1 MINPNLGDLSGK
13 KFAIYLRRS
22 EGEKGSTKRQLQR
35 IEKEIDA
42 LERATGLKIDRRIVG
57 KDINKKKRFN
67 ARTDLVREGDIFN
80 EGEGASGFKIENR
93 PVFKELVRRL
103 AEGEFDG
110 VAVESFDRISRDYGG
125 LSHFGL
131 PLWREDG
138 KLFVGFDGKYLND
151 DLANEFLL
159 GVTSSASSLTKA
171 QEIEKSKQ
179 GRADAL
185 DIGFVKAG
193 RPEFIGSGT
202 KNAGL
207 SYRDA
212 YNAMLE
218 AGENAKGG
226 LMNPTMVGAQ
236 FGKDNKWASLWYLK
250 LKEYARLGVL
260 ESWLASVEAFNQF
273 IIDKGGYPSVKWKTD
288 KEVANIKKYTAGY
301 FAYPAGIK
309 VEQTKEF
316 VLFPSPIDF
325 DFDILGELD
334 DPRDYPQNLFRVRRT
349 KTIPRNLS
357 TVQIQGRSRA
367 TRKS

>member
-1 MINPNLGDLSGK
+1 MINPKLGDLSGK
-13 KFAIYLRRS
+13 KFAIYLRKS
-22 EGEKGSTKRQLQR
+22 AGEKGTTKKQLQR
-35 IEKEIDA
+35 IDRDIAA
-42 LERATGLKIDRRIVG
+42 LEEATGMKIDRRIVG
-57 KDINKKKRFN
+57 KDINKKVRFK
-67 ARTDLVREGDIFN
+67 ASRDLAKEGDIFN
-80 EGEGASGFKIENR
+80 EGEGATGFKIKNR
-93 PVFKELVRRL
+93 QVWQHLYRL
-103 AEGEFDG
+103 LEEGEYDG
-110 VAVESFDRISRDYGG
+110 VAIETFDRLSRDIHG
-125 LSHFGL
+125 LAHFAL

-138 KLFVGFDGKYLND
+138 KIILGFDGSYLDD
-151 DLANEFLL
+151 DLSNEYLL
-159 GVTSSASSLTKA
+159 GVTSNAASLTKA
-171 QEIEKSKQ
+171 QEIEKSKK
-179 GRADAL
+179 GRADAI

-218 AGENAKGG
+218 AGENRNGG
-226 LMNPTMVGAQ
+226 LMNPTMVGAK

-250 LKEYARLGVL
+250 MKEYDRLGVL

-316 VLFPSPIDF
+316 VQFPSPMNF
-325 DFDILGELD
+325 DFDILSDLD
-334 DPRDYPQNLFRVRRT
+334 DPRDYPNNMFRVRRV
-349 KTIPRNLS
+349 KTIPSNLS